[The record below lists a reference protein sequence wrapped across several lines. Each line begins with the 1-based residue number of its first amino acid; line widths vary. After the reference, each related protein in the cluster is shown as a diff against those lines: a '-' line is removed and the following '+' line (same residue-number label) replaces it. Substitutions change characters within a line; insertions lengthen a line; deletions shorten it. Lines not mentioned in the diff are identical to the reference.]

1 MHFCLFCFFRFLCS
15 ASEQNYFKTKSY
27 LCACFEMT
35 SWGKVGET
43 VDHPPGAEWGKESAW
58 QGGAGGGGGMLAEV
72 PPPPCSALHQE
83 PH

>member
-1 MHFCLFCFFRFLCS
+1 
-15 ASEQNYFKTKSY
+15 
-27 LCACFEMT
+27 MT

-83 PH
+83 AH